1 MASLSRFWARASK
14 LRSSITLLDYSGVS
28 SMMGSSKGVALYR
41 VMCIRCGYDSVSLP
55 VRFTAIHVS
64 AATAAYAPAVTR
76 LVIIILIV
84 VVIVILIVVVI
95 VILVVVVIV
104 VLVVVV
110 IVVVE
115 VI

>member
-1 MASLSRFWARASK
+1 
-14 LRSSITLLDYSGVS
+14 
-28 SMMGSSKGVALYR
+28 MMGSSKGVALYR

-84 VVIVILIVVVI
+84 VVIVILIVVIIILIVVI
-95 VILVVVVIV
+95 VILVVVIIV
-104 VLVVVV
+104 VAP
-110 IVVVE
+110 
-115 VI
+115 